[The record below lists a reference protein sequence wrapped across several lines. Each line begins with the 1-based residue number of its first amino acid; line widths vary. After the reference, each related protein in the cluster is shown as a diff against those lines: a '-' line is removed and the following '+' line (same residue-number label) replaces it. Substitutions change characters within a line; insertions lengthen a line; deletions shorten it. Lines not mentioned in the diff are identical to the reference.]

1 MKVLAIET
9 SSTRGS
15 VALLEDDRVLAQCDF
30 AEDAKHGRD
39 LLPCVDK
46 VTGGNN
52 AGIDLVAVSGGPG
65 SFTGLRVGLAFA
77 KIFCIESGIPL
88 VSVSSLDVIAENVTD
103 AASLC
108 VIVDAR
114 LGHVYAAIYDAG
126 HNKIF
131 GDEIATPE
139 AIAAKLAQDMLVT
152 GDGLKRYRDLF
163 AASARVLDDE
173 KTWRPLAV
181 NVGKLGRLK
190 FLKNG
195 SEDPR
200 SIVPRYLGRP
210 QAELKWEKFQNG
222 RGPK

>member
-9 SSTRGS
+9 SSARGS
-15 VALLEDDRVLAQCDF
+15 VALLEDDCVIAQCDF
-30 AEDAKHGRD
+30 GEGSKHGRD

-46 VTGGNN
+46 VTGGNRE
-52 AGIDLVAVSGGPG
+52 GIDLVAVSGGPG

-88 VSVSSLDVIAENVTD
+88 VSVSSLDVIAENVAD

-114 LGHVYAAIYDAG
+114 LGHVYAAIYGAG

-131 GDEIATPE
+131 GDEIAPPD
-139 AIAAKLAQDMLVT
+139 AIAAQLQHDMLVM
-152 GDGLKRYRDLF
+152 GDGLKRYRELF
-163 AASARVLDDE
+163 AASAKVIDDE
-173 KTWRPLAV
+173 KMWRPLAA

-190 FLKNG
+190 FLRHG
-195 SEDPR
+195 AEDPR